1 MIFKNIFKHAEAREK
16 ANNAIL
22 GLMTPEKKAIK
33 GVKKEIF
40 EELADAF
47 QYSVWGLES
56 YELDKDIYKEILEHL
71 WSAYELTKL
80 LNH

>member
-1 MIFKNIFKHAEAREK
+1 MNILEHAEAREK
-16 ANNAIL
+16 ANNALL
-22 GLMTPEKKAIK
+22 GIMTPEKKAQK

-40 EELADAF
+40 EELADAG
-47 QYSVWGLES
+47 QYTIWGLES
-56 YELDKDIYKEILEHL
+56 YELDEDIYKEILEHI